1 MNAHSVLANL
11 FHPSSNRVHVATGV
25 RQVEEAAR
33 LLPRT
38 AADELPPY
46 RDQPWIIDKCG
57 YRKIDPSRTFV
68 PVSRL

>member
-1 MNAHSVLANL
+1 MSTYSLLANL
-11 FHPSSNRVHVATGV
+11 LHPVNEKAGAVQAGQTV
-25 RQVEEAAR
+25 

-46 RDQPWIIDKCG
+46 REQPWIIDGRG
-57 YRKIDPSRTFV
+57 YRKIDPSMTLV

>member
-1 MNAHSVLANL
+1 MTAYSLLANL
-11 FHPSSNRVHVATGV
+11 LRATN
-25 RQVEEAAR
+25 QAEAQLQGRALV

-46 RDQPWIIDKCG
+46 RGQPWIIDRTG
-57 YRKIDPSRTFV
+57 YRKIDARMTLV

>member
-1 MNAHSVLANL
+1 MTAYSLLANL
-11 FHPSSNRVHVATGV
+11 LRATTHGETETQV
-25 RQVEEAAR
+25 RPTV

-46 RDQPWIIDKCG
+46 RDQPWIIDRSG
-57 YRKIDPSRTFV
+57 YRKIDPSMTLV